1 MPGGEDTPMATDR
14 DALKALAEQ
23 GSDVPTAVAAL
34 TRLAIETPSW
44 GYGNSG
50 TRFAVFPWP
59 GAARTVWEKVDDAAL
74 VHRLTGICLSVAI
87 HIPWDRVDDL
97 QPLVV
102 YAAEPGVRVRAVIPN
117 VFQDDADRSGS
128 V

>member
-1 MPGGEDTPMATDR
+1 MGTDR
-14 DALKALAEQ
+14 DALRALAGQEI
-23 GSDVPTAVAAL
+23 DVPAAVEAL

-74 VHRLTGICLSVAI
+74 VHRLTGICPSVAI
-87 HIPWDRVDDL
+87 HMPWDRGDDCHRL
-97 QPLVV
+97 GVSP
-102 YAAEPGVRVRAVIPN
+102 AEPAVRVRAVKP
-117 VFQDDADRSGS
+117 DAFP
-128 V
+128 

>member
-23 GSDVPTAVAAL
+23 GSDVPAAVTAL

-59 GAARTVWEKVDDAAL
+59 GPAARGWRKVVAARR
-74 VHRLTGICLSVAI
+74 VPRLTATGHSLAT
-87 HIPWDRVDDL
+87 HFPWTRVT
-97 QPLVV
+97 
-102 YAAEPGVRVRAVIPN
+102 
-117 VFQDDADRSGS
+117 SGS
-128 V
+128 R

>member
-1 MPGGEDTPMATDR
+1 MGTDR
-14 DALKALAEQ
+14 DALRALAGQ
-23 GSDVPTAVAAL
+23 GIDLPAAVEAL

-74 VHRLTGICLSVAI
+74 VHRLTGICPSVAI
-87 HIPWDRVDDL
+87 HIP
-97 QPLVV
+97 
-102 YAAEPGVRVRAVIPN
+102 
-117 VFQDDADRSGS
+117 
-128 V
+128 